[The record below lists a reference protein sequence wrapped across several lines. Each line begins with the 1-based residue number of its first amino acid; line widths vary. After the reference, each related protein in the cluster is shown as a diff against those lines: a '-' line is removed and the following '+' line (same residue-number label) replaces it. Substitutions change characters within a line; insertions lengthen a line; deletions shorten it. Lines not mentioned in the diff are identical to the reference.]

1 MNKDNLHC
9 ESGEDWPKY
18 GRNTAEIGQYEESL
32 DARISHVCQLLGA
45 EAGTIFNGF
54 FDVHNVVENAIRN
67 YQTCV
72 KIETST
78 LVKHFSR
85 SSDAIYALTRL
96 K

>member
-18 GRNTAEIGQYEESL
+18 GRNTAEIGQYEESS
-32 DARISHVCQLLGA
+32 DARISHVCQLLS
-45 EAGTIFNGF
+45 GF
-54 FDVHNVVENAIRN
+54 FDVVENGTKN
-67 YQTCV
+67 YQTYI
-72 KIETST
+72 KIKTST
-78 LVKHFSR
+78 RVRESSR

>member
-18 GRNTAEIGQYEESL
+18 GRKMAEIGQYEESS

-54 FDVHNVVENAIRN
+54 FDVVENATSN

-72 KIETST
+72 KIKTST
-78 LVKHFSR
+78 RVKHFSR